1 MEKFAGDG
9 YDKVI
14 LLPGLPPGI
23 NLSYDIFHEVERG
36 LPEIDPGDSRR
47 STPGLVRTTNIIFG
61 DCRRSTPEIG
71 ENNQSFFGAPGDRPR
86 GLLEVD
92 PGDWCG
98 QLLYFEGLQPDQ
110 LRSVSEYELQDSRI
124 NDQQ

>member
-1 MEKFAGDG
+1 MEVD
-9 YDKVI
+9 
-14 LLPGLPPGI
+14 
-23 NLSYDIFHEVERG
+23 RG

-47 STPGLVRTTNIIFG
+47 STPGLVRTINIIFG

-71 ENNQSFFGAPGDRPR
+71 EKSFFGAPGDRPR

-110 LRSVSEYELQDSRI
+110 LRSVPEYELQDPRS